1 MRRLSHVFFVLFV
14 ITGLVGLCMVGGAS
28 AKDIKVGAV
37 INLTGP
43 ASTWGQFHAKGH
55 KDYFRYV
62 YVCWVS
68 VGAN

>member
-1 MRRLSHVFFVLFV
+1 MSKLFKLFAV
-14 ITGLVGLCMVGGAS
+14 MIIMAGFISFGVMTEAL

-62 YVCWVS
+62 NEVK
-68 VGAN
+68 GGG